1 MTRILCLGDSI
12 TDCGRLFSADPLGKG
27 YVKQLSCLLHNTDH
41 RFSIENRGIDGFT
54 LERLLQNTDFWLESS
69 DPDIVTVLIG
79 INDVGI
85 MMNTR
90 RSSAQQQDLMNKFV
104 TRYELLAKKLSCT
117 NSRKRKLYFLEPFV
131 FPWPRCYAS
140 WAPLLSQMSVHIK
153 KISQDHGA
161 VFLPL
166 QNDLDQKAARSGPAS
181 ITSDGIHLTPQG
193 HQILANKL
201 YKLIISER

>member
-1 MTRILCLGDSI
+1 M
-12 TDCGRLFSADPLGKG
+12 
-27 YVKQLSCLLHNTDH
+27 
-41 RFSIENRGIDGFT
+41 
-54 LERLLQNTDFWLESS
+54 
-69 DPDIVTVLIG
+69 LIG
-79 INDVGI
+79 INDIGI

-90 RSSAQQQDLMNKFV
+90 RSSTQQQDLMEIFAA
-104 TRYELLAKKLSCT
+104 RYEQLARKLSGT
-117 NSRKRKLYFLEPFV
+117 DSRKRELFFLEPFV

-166 QNDLDQKAARSGPAS
+166 QNDLDQEAARSGPAS

-193 HQILANKL
+193 HQILADKL

>member
-104 TRYELLAKKLSCT
+104 TRYELLANKLSCT
-117 NSRKRKLYFLEPFV
+117 NSLKRKLYFLEPFV

-140 WAPLLSQMSVHIK
+140 WFPLLSQMSVHIRT
-153 KISQDHGA
+153 ISQKYGA
-161 VFLPL
+161 VFVPL
-166 QNDLDQKAARSGPAS
+166 QDDLNQKASLHGMSA
-181 ITSDGIHLTPQG
+181 ITEDGIHLTRQG
-193 HQILANKL
+193 HRILAEKL
-201 YKLIISER
+201 YTLITAER

>member
-1 MTRILCLGDSI
+1 MYQIEIYI
-12 TDCGRLFSADPLGKG
+12 TDFQTVETTGKSS
-27 YVKQLSCLLHNTDH
+27 LD
-41 RFSIENRGIDGFT
+41 IAET
-54 LERLLQNTDFWLESS
+54 L
-69 DPDIVTVLIG
+69 
-79 INDVGI
+79 
-85 MMNTR
+85 
-90 RSSAQQQDLMNKFV
+90 
-104 TRYELLAKKLSCT
+104 
-117 NSRKRKLYFLEPFV
+117 RKLYFLEPFV

-166 QNDLDQKAARSGPAS
+166 QNDLDQEAARSGPAS

-193 HQILANKL
+193 HQILADKL

>member
-1 MTRILCLGDSI
+1 M
-12 TDCGRLFSADPLGKG
+12 
-27 YVKQLSCLLHNTDH
+27 
-41 RFSIENRGIDGFT
+41 
-54 LERLLQNTDFWLESS
+54 SS
-69 DPDIVTVLIG
+69 LT
-79 INDVGI
+79 
-85 MMNTR
+85 
-90 RSSAQQQDLMNKFV
+90 
-104 TRYELLAKKLSCT
+104 KKLSCT

-166 QNDLDQKAARSGPAS
+166 QNDLDQEAARSGPAS

-193 HQILANKL
+193 HQILADKL

>member
-104 TRYELLAKKLSCT
+104 TRYELLAKAILHKLPETKALFPGTLCFSMAT
-117 NSRKRKLYFLEPFV
+117 LLRFLGSPSFTDV
-131 FPWPRCYAS
+131 CAY
-140 WAPLLSQMSVHIK
+140 
-153 KISQDHGA
+153 
-161 VFLPL
+161 
-166 QNDLDQKAARSGPAS
+166 
-181 ITSDGIHLTPQG
+181 
-193 HQILANKL
+193 
-201 YKLIISER
+201 

>member
-1 MTRILCLGDSI
+1 MD
-12 TDCGRLFSADPLGKG
+12 DPMPVSYTHLDVYKRQ
-27 YVKQLSCLLHNTDH
+27 VKQLSCLLHNTDH

-161 VFLPL
+161 VFLPVSYTHLDVYKRQVLGNPSASVLFFLSEHSVLPVFL
-166 QNDLDQKAARSGPAS
+166 Q
-181 ITSDGIHLTPQG
+181 
-193 HQILANKL
+193 
-201 YKLIISER
+201 

>member
-27 YVKQLSCLLHNTDH
+27 YVKQLSCLLHNTDP

-54 LERLLQNTDFWLESS
+54 
-69 DPDIVTVLIG
+69 
-79 INDVGI
+79 
-85 MMNTR
+85 
-90 RSSAQQQDLMNKFV
+90 QQDLMNKFV

-117 NSRKRKLYFLEPFV
+117 NSRKRTLYFLEPFV

-140 WAPLLSQMSVHIK
+140 WAPLLSQMSMHIK

-166 QNDLDQKAARSGPAS
+166 QNDLDQEAARSGPAS

-193 HQILANKL
+193 HRILADKL

>member
-27 YVKQLSCLLHNTDH
+27 YVKQLSCLLHNSDH

-54 LERLLQNTDFWLESS
+54 LERLLQNTDFW
-69 DPDIVTVLIG
+69 
-79 INDVGI
+79 I

-166 QNDLDQKAARSGPAS
+166 QNDLDQEAARSGPAS

-193 HQILANKL
+193 HQILADKL

>member
-1 MTRILCLGDSI
+1 MPRLLCLGDSI
-12 TDCGRLFSADPLGKG
+12 TDCGRLFSTDPLGNG
-27 YVKQLSCLLHNTDH
+27 YVKILSGLLCNTGND
-41 RFSIENRGIDGFT
+41 FSIENRGIDGFT
-54 LERLLQNTDFWLESS
+54 LERLLQNTDSRLKAS
-69 DPDIVTVLIG
+69 DPDIVTILIG
-79 INDVGI
+79 INDIGI

-90 RSSAQQQDLMNKFV
+90 RSAAQQQNLMETFAS
-104 TRYELLAKKLSCT
+104 RYEQLARKLSGT
-117 NSRKRKLYFLEPFV
+117 DSRKRNLLFLEPFV

-166 QNDLDQKAARSGPAS
+166 QNDLDQEAARSGPAS

-193 HQILANKL
+193 HQILADKL